1 MRDQLFS
8 CHYGFSSFYTELC
21 LMSECT
27 GDSPSSSNSHPF
39 YFTPSPSPCLL
50 PFLSLPLLLSLSHA
64 HPLQTAPSVP
74 ASNGTEVNS
83 RALFLQCKSRARPA
97 FLR

>member
-39 YFTPSPSPCLL
+39 YFAPEPSLPSSSPS
-50 PFLSLPLLLSLSHA
+50 FLSPAPALAHA
-64 HPLQTAPSVP
+64 HPLQTVRSVP
-74 ASNGTEVNS
+74 VSNGTEVNRGARL
-83 RALFLQCKSRARPA
+83 RAQRPA
-97 FLR
+97 ADEPS

>member
-39 YFTPSPSPCLL
+39 YFAPSPSL
-50 PFLSLPLLLSLSHA
+50 PSSSPSFLSPRSRSGSHTPFA
-64 HPLQTAPSVP
+64 D
-74 ASNGTEVNS
+74 
-83 RALFLQCKSRARPA
+83 RALSASV
-97 FLR
+97 

>member
-39 YFTPSPSPCLL
+39 YFTPSPSL
-50 PFLSLPLLLSLSHA
+50 PSSSPSFLSLPLLLLSLTRTPFADRSFSA
-64 HPLQTAPSVP
+64 SV
-74 ASNGTEVNS
+74 
-83 RALFLQCKSRARPA
+83 
-97 FLR
+97 

>member
-39 YFTPSPSPCLL
+39 YFAPEPSLL
-50 PFLSLPLLLSLSHA
+50 PPPLPFSPA
-64 HPLQTAPSVP
+64 PLWLTHTLCRPCAQCQCLMAP
-74 ASNGTEVNS
+74 
-83 RALFLQCKSRARPA
+83 K
-97 FLR
+97 